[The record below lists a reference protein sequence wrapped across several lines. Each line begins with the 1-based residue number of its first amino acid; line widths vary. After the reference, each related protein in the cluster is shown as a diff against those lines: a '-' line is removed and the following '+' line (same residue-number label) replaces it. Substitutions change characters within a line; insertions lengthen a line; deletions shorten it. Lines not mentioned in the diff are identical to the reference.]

1 MSARAI
7 RWTAIAVAMLAA
19 VLYLRDPPWAGRMTS
34 GLRSWEEDPPGT
46 RFRWTFGRATF
57 FIPADATAMTLPL
70 RSVFPGPDGAAVA
83 VDVRVDDRWLATI
96 QLTEPDAWVRPLL
109 PIGRRP
115 TNRRYRRVDLRISR
129 VVPPF
134 MLGVMTG
141 DVLLEGST
149 VRSLARSE

>member
-1 MSARAI
+1 MSARAL
-7 RWTAIAVAMLAA
+7 RWTGLVIAMLAT
-19 VLYLRDPPWAGRMTS
+19 VVYLRDPPWVGRMTS

-57 FIPADATAMTLPL
+57 FIPSDATAMMLPL
-70 RSVFPGPDGAAVA
+70 RSVFPGPDGAAVT

-96 QLTEPDAWVRPLL
+96 QLTDPGAWVRPLL
-109 PIGRRP
+109 PIGRRA

>member
-7 RWTAIAVAMLAA
+7 RRTAIAIAMLAA

-70 RSVFPGPDGAAVA
+70 RSVFPGPGGAAVA
-83 VDVRVDDRWLATI
+83 VDVRVDDRWLASI
-96 QLTEPDAWVRPLL
+96 CESAAWC
-109 PIGRRP
+109 RR
-115 TNRRYRRVDLRISR
+115 SC
-129 VVPPF
+129 
-134 MLGVMTG
+134 
-141 DVLLEGST
+141 SA
-149 VRSLARSE
+149 S

>member
-1 MSARAI
+1 
-7 RWTAIAVAMLAA
+7 MLAA

-57 FIPADATAMTLPL
+57 FGPADAASMTLPL
-70 RSVFPGPDGAAVA
+70 RAVFPGPAGTPVT

-96 QLTEPDAWVRPLL
+96 TLPDPASWVESTLPL
-109 PIGRRP
+109 GRRP
-115 TNRRYRRVDLRISR
+115 AGRRYRRIDLRVSR

-141 DVLLEGST
+141 RV
-149 VRSLARSE
+149 VFR

>member
-1 MSARAI
+1 
-7 RWTAIAVAMLAA
+7 
-19 VLYLRDPPWAGRMTS
+19 
-34 GLRSWEEDPPGT
+34 
-46 RFRWTFGRATF
+46 
-57 FIPADATAMTLPL
+57 MTLPL